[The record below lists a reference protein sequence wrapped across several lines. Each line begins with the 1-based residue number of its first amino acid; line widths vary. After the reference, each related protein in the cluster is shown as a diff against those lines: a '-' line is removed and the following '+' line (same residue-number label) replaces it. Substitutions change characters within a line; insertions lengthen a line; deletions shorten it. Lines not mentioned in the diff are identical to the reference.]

1 MSKTKIDLKIDPFNI
16 DQALLEQPQ
25 LYYEY
30 SKQAA
35 EAKNEKEDAKDNLD
49 IVKIEIESKIRK
61 RPKKYKTEG
70 AIKNAVENHR
80 DVLKAKKRF
89 NKARKN
95 ASLLEKAEK
104 AFKQRKSMLQTFVYY
119 KIHNLNSNV
128 KIPNQ
133 IQQEINDET
142 SKDIKRQ
149 LRSSIKIRRR

>member
-1 MSKTKIDLKIDPFNI
+1 MSKFKNDLRIDPYKIEN
-16 DQALLEQPQ
+16 ALLEQPQ

-30 SKQAA
+30 SKQSAM
-35 EAKNEKEDAKDNLD
+35 AKNDRDDAKDNL
-49 IVKIEIESKIRK
+49 EIIKSEVEAEIRK
-61 RPKKYKTEG
+61 SKKFKTEG
-70 AIKNAVENHR
+70 AVKSAVENHR
-80 DVLKAKKRF
+80 KVKRAKKTF
-89 NKARKN
+89 INARRN

-104 AFKQRKSMLQTFVYY
+104 AFEQRKSMLQTFVYY